1 VGGRIIYMEKKE
13 IVQDG
18 GQEQGP
24 CILNAAVASL
34 PISIAAFV
42 RAAKS
47 SLNEPDGH
55 YEGEVS
61 CGDN

>member
-1 VGGRIIYMEKKE
+1 MEKEE

-18 GQEQGP
+18 GQERGP
-24 CILNAAVASL
+24 CILNAAVAS
-34 PISIAAFV
+34 PPTPTAAFV

-47 SLNEPDGH
+47 SLNELDGR